1 MDSHTHLPD
10 THHSLTHNIHTF
22 TCNLSLTLSQT
33 NRTQTLYSSIVAL
46 RGCWHDLAMQQ
57 GLFDQRRGPTG
68 HCTTHC
74 LRNAP
79 TYAGIKPT
87 LFPPYAPW
95 HRNKL
100 TPTQPGQG
108 TPAVEA
114 PTNKQTNRKR
124 QKANRVKPEC
134 SDLNHILG
142 ARPILNSVLLLF
154 FLFILFGWNHCFG
167 NLNHTTWLIC
177 FMTGWQRIRLVLIL
191 CGGSWPS
198 LTFFTGLW
206 PRSKI
211 QLCSAQWVFYDSDW
225 KSTLLHCLWT
235 FFSFSTTHHFQ

>member
-1 MDSHTHLPD
+1 
-10 THHSLTHNIHTF
+10 
-22 TCNLSLTLSQT
+22 
-33 NRTQTLYSSIVAL
+33 
-46 RGCWHDLAMQQ
+46 MQQ

-95 HRNKL
+95 HQNKL
-100 TPTQPGQG
+100 TLTQPGQG

-114 PTNKQTNRKR
+114 PTNKQTNKKR

-142 ARPILNSVLLLF
+142 ARPIPNSVLLLF
-154 FLFILFGWNHCFG
+154 FLFPGFTFWGGEAAIWFGCNHCLG
-167 NLNHTTWLIC
+167 NFNHTT
-177 FMTGWQRIRLVLIL
+177 
-191 CGGSWPS
+191 
-198 LTFFTGLW
+198 
-206 PRSKI
+206 
-211 QLCSAQWVFYDSDW
+211 
-225 KSTLLHCLWT
+225 
-235 FFSFSTTHHFQ
+235 